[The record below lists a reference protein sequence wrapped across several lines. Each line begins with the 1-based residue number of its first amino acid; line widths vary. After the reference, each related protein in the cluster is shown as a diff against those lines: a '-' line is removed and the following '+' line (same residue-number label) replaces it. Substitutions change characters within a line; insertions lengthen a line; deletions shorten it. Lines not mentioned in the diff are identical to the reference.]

1 MVSTRVTAAV
11 LDAAPVALVA
21 FLSVWAFWDFLGIPA
36 TTIARLFIGA
46 LLVGFAAI
54 LLGLRF
60 GMLSVRRAGLV
71 LVVLSYVG
79 GHLTL
84 LPLDPAATLGFLTL
98 ALGAVELRILAE
110 RFASV
115 FRTKLDPEA
124 RGRVE
129 EALARSVLRIIAAC
143 ALGFFG
149 ATLTADLALSGAVP
163 LRSIATALLLSLA
176 LVAVL
181 LLLASWPLV
190 ERRLAMR
197 PPRSPPI
204 QTAK

>member
-1 MVSTRVTAAV
+1 MVSARLTAAV

-21 FLSVWAFWDFLGIPA
+21 LLSAWAFWDFLRIPA

-54 LLGLRF
+54 LLGLRYA
-60 GMLSVRRAGLV
+60 MPSIRRGGLV
-71 LVVLSYVG
+71 LVVLCYVG
-79 GHLTL
+79 GHITL
-84 LPLDPAATLGFLTL
+84 LPLDPAASLAFLTL

-110 RFASV
+110 RFAPI
-115 FRTKLDPEA
+115 FRTQLDPES
-124 RGRVE
+124 RERVE
-129 EALARSVLRIIAAC
+129 EALSRSVLRIVAAS

-163 LRSIATALLLSLA
+163 LRSIATALLLSLG

-181 LLLASWPLV
+181 LLLAFWPLV
-190 ERRLAMR
+190 ERRLATR
-197 PPRSPPI
+197 APAEPLI
-204 QTAK
+204 QTPK